1 MVDSRIY
8 TTTQAGFGVASN
20 FGSHKCS
27 ESGQRHETKCAG
39 HHVRRVALAHVS
51 ASDVDTKRENLHE
64 LSVLKLDVLFSFDLA
79 SAWPIGHSDEKS

>member
-51 ASDVDTKRENLHE
+51 ASDVDTKRENLQMMPPPPRVA
-64 LSVLKLDVLFSFDLA
+64 SQ
-79 SAWPIGHSDEKS
+79 SAWRILI